1 MLRPWSVSQGYG
13 LVLGLFPVNILHN
26 LVHLLFGVLG
36 LAAYAGTFSAFSY
49 ARIVAVS
56 YGLLTVMG
64 LIPGLNT
71 TFGLVPIYGADVALH
86 AVIAAVSAYFGFAVR
101 AGDPVS
107 FVSTGTSSESDYGDE
122 PGGFTDG
129 ATSGSVA
136 GGTCGTS
143 GTCTGAVA
151 SRRRNRR
158 SMMLGELA
166 CGLHPSRSTTIDTS
180 TRPNASASWQLH
192 M

>member
-1 MLRPWSVSQGYG
+1 MNVRAFALALGVAFGLVGMAGFVPGMTHSIHPDAPPLAVSQGYG

-86 AVIAAVSAYFGFAVR
+86 AVIAAVSAYFGFGVR
-101 AGDPVS
+101 ASDPV
-107 FVSTGTSSESDYGDE
+107 
-122 PGGFTDG
+122 
-129 ATSGSVA
+129 
-136 GGTCGTS
+136 
-143 GTCTGAVA
+143 
-151 SRRRNRR
+151 R
-158 SMMLGELA
+158 S
-166 CGLHPSRSTTIDTS
+166 
-180 TRPNASASWQLH
+180 
-192 M
+192 